1 MAGELT
7 ETLSAPEFNITLA
20 CSTDLI
26 PPATQKGIFIFS
38 AIAFTHSFETTPSYV
53 LAPIS

>member
-38 AIAFTHSFETTPSYV
+38 AIR
-53 LAPIS
+53 LLCI